1 MKIGS
6 KIIHLESV
14 DSTNNYAANLV
25 QQGNC
30 IHGTVIMADD
40 QFLGKGQRGSNWL
53 SRQGDNLTFSA
64 IIYPDKLAVEQQFY
78 ITCFASMSIVD
89 LLSEFGIQA
98 TIKWPN
104 DIYVNHQKIAGILI
118 ENYVQGEAIKTSIVG
133 IGLNV
138 NSYPEGVNA
147 TCIQSIL
154 LHEMKPFDLLLK
166 TLGHLNR
173 WFDALNQGS
182 FDVLFSKYNDRF
194 FMKNCFVEFEDESGK
209 FIGKVIGA
217 RENGLLEILVEGENR
232 FYGIKQVIWGPESKF

>member
-53 SRQGDNLTFSA
+53 SLQGDNLTFSV

-78 ITCFASMSIVD
+78 ITCFASMGIIDV
-89 LLSEFGIQA
+89 LSDYGIKA
-98 TIKWPN
+98 EIKWPN
-104 DIYVNHQKIAGILI
+104 DIYVNNQKIAGILI
-118 ENYVQGEAIKTSIVG
+118 ENYVQGAAIKASIVG

-147 TCIQSIL
+147 TCIRAIL
-154 LHEMKPFDLLLK
+154 LNEMKPFDLLLK
-166 TLGHLNR
+166 TLVHLNH
-173 WFDALNQGS
+173 WFESMNQGN
-182 FDVLFSKYNDRF
+182 FNVLFSKYNDML
-194 FMKNCFVEFEDESGK
+194 FMKNRFVEFEDESGK
-209 FIGKVIGA
+209 FLGKVIGA
-217 RENGLLEILVEGENR
+217 RDNGLLEISVADEIRL
-232 FYGIKQVIWGPESKF
+232 YGIKEVIWDPESRI